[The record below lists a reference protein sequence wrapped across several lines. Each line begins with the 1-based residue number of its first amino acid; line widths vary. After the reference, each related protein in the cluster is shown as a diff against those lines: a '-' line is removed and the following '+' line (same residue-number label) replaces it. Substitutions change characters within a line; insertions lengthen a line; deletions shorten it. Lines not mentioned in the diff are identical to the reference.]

1 VRIRIEDDVKEF
13 IRELPEKDRRVI
25 GEHID
30 RLSEHPG
37 ATGNIKKLHTKKP
50 RWRMHIS
57 MKYTLFYY
65 VDSDTVW
72 VDKIM
77 TIEQAHKKYGMI

>member
-1 VRIRIEDDVKEF
+1 MRIRIEDTVKDF
-13 IRELPEKDRRVI
+13 IRGLPEKDRRVI

-30 RLSEHPG
+30 RLSEHPQ

-77 TIEQAHKKYGMI
+77 TTEQAHKKYGMI

>member
-1 VRIRIEDDVKEF
+1 
-13 IRELPEKDRRVI
+13 
-25 GEHID
+25 
-30 RLSEHPG
+30 
-37 ATGNIKKLHTKKP
+37 
-50 RWRMHIS
+50 MHIS
-57 MKYTLFYY
+57 MKYNLFYY

>member
-1 VRIRIEDDVKEF
+1 MRIRIEDKVKDF
-13 IRELPEKDRRVI
+13 IRGLPEKDRRVI

-30 RLSEHPG
+30 RLYEHPQ

-77 TIEQAHKKYGMI
+77 TTEQAHKKYGMI

>member
-1 VRIRIEDDVKEF
+1 MKINIEDRVKEF
-13 IRELPEKDRRVI
+13 IRELAGKDRRVI
-25 GEHID
+25 GEHIE
-30 RLSEHPG
+30 RLSDHPG
-37 ATGNIKKLHTKKP
+37 ATGKIRKLPTRKP

-72 VDKIM
+72 IDKIM
-77 TIEQAHKKYGMI
+77 TIEQAHKKYGKI